1 MASLIETPPFFDAI
15 ESRVARHSSSGKV
28 VYAALLGNVL
38 IAITKFAAAAWTSS
52 SAMLSEAVH
61 SLVDTINE
69 LLLLYGMHRSRRPP
83 DRAHPLGHGRELYF
97 WSFVVAVMVFGL
109 GAGVSLFEGVNH
121 ILHPL
126 PMENPT
132 VNYVVLG
139 ISFVFELGSWLVA
152 LKAFRA
158 AKGQRGYLEAIGVA
172 KDPTTFTVLFEDSAA
187 LAGLLIAFAG
197 IGAAQVFAMPKLDGI
212 ASLGIA
218 LVLAVAGAA
227 LARRTKQL
235 LIGEQASP
243 ELRCSILEIASR
255 HAGIAKA
262 NGVLTT
268 QVGADQVVAA
278 LSAEF
283 DDRLTTPEIEDCVR
297 TLEQEIRSAHPEVS
311 LLFVKPQTAATWE
324 SKRKSLGAAG
334 TDSD

>member
-1 MASLIETPPFFDAI
+1 M
-15 ESRVARHSSSGKV
+15 ARHSSPGKV

-38 IAITKFAAAAWTSS
+38 IATTKSVAAAWTGS

-61 SLVDTINE
+61 SLVDTVNE

-83 DRAHPLGHGRELYF
+83 DSAHPLGHGRELYF
-97 WSFVVAVMVFGL
+97 WSFIVALMVFGL
-109 GAGVSLFEGVNH
+109 GAGVALFEGVNH

-126 PMENPT
+126 PVENPA
-132 VNYVVLG
+132 VNYVVLAL
-139 ISFVFELGSWLVA
+139 SFVFEFGSWWVA

-158 AKGQRGYLEAIGVA
+158 AKGSRGYLEAIGTA

-197 IGAAQVFAMPKLDGI
+197 IWAAQVFDMPKLDGV

-235 LIGEQASP
+235 LLGEGAQP
-243 ELRCSILEIASR
+243 ELQRSILEIASR
-255 HAGIAKA
+255 HAGIARA
-262 NGVLTT
+262 NGVLTV
-268 QVGADQVVAA
+268 QMGADQVVAA

-283 DDRLTTPEIEDCVR
+283 DDTLTTPQIEACV
-297 TLEQEIRSAHPEVS
+297 TSLEEEIRSVHPEVS
-311 LLFVKPQTAATWE
+311 LLFVKPQTAAIWE
-324 SKRKSLGAAG
+324 SRRRAIEAGG
-334 TDSD
+334 TDAD

>member
-1 MASLIETPPFFDAI
+1 
-15 ESRVARHSSSGKV
+15 VARHSSPGKV
-28 VYAALLGNVL
+28 VYVALLGNVL
-38 IAITKFAAAAWTSS
+38 IAITKFAAAAWTGS

-61 SLVDTINE
+61 SLVDTVNE
-69 LLLLYGMHRSRRPP
+69 LLLLYGIHRSRRPP
-83 DRAHPLGHGRELYF
+83 DSAHPLGHGRELYF
-97 WSFVVAVMVFGL
+97 WSFIVALMVFGL
-109 GAGVSLFEGVNH
+109 GAGASLFEGVNH

-126 PMENPT
+126 PIESPA

-139 ISFVFELGSWLVA
+139 LSFVFEFGSWCVA

-197 IGAAQVFAMPKLDGI
+197 IWGAQVFDMPKLDGA
-212 ASLGIA
+212 ASIGIA
-218 LVLAVAGAA
+218 LVLGVAGAV

-235 LIGEQASP
+235 LIGEVAEP
-243 ELRCSILEIASR
+243 AVRRSILEIAGR
-255 HAGIAKA
+255 HPGIARA
-262 NGVLTT
+262 NGVLTA
-268 QVGADQVVAA
+268 QLGPDHVVAA

-283 DDRLTTPEIEDCVR
+283 EDRLTTPEIEDCVR
-297 TLEQEIRSAHPEVS
+297 SLEEEIRSVHPEVS

-324 SKRKSLGAAG
+324 LRRRAIEAAG

>member
-1 MASLIETPPFFDAI
+1 M
-15 ESRVARHSSSGKV
+15 ARHSSSGKV

-38 IAITKFAAAAWTSS
+38 IAVTKFAAAAWTGS

-69 LLLLYGMHRSRRPP
+69 LLLLYGLHRSRRPP
-83 DRAHPLGHGRELYF
+83 DSAHPLGHGRELYF

-121 ILHPL
+121 VLHPL
-126 PMENPT
+126 PIENPT

-139 ISFVFELGSWLVA
+139 LSFVFELGSWSVA
-152 LKAFRA
+152 FKAFRA
-158 AKGQRGYLEAIGVA
+158 VKGQRGYLEAIGEA

-197 IGAAQVFAMPKLDGI
+197 IWASQVLAMPKLDGV

-218 LVLAVAGAA
+218 LVLAVAGGA

-235 LIGEQASP
+235 LVGEGARP
-243 ELRCSILEIASR
+243 EVRRSILEIASR
-255 HAGIAKA
+255 HAGIARA
-262 NGVLTT
+262 NGVITA

-283 DDRLTTPEIEDCVR
+283 DDRLTTPQIEDCVR
-297 TLEQEIRSAHPEVS
+297 SLEEEIRSAHPEVS
-311 LLFVKPQTAATWE
+311 VLFVKPQAAATWE
-324 SKRKSLGAAG
+324 SRRSAVEAG
-334 TDSD
+334 GID

>member
-1 MASLIETPPFFDAI
+1 MEA
-15 ESRVARHSSSGKV
+15 ESRAARRSSSGKV

-38 IAITKFAAAAWTSS
+38 IAATKFAAAAWTSS

-69 LLLLYGMHRSRRPP
+69 LLLLYGMHRSQRPP
-83 DRAHPLGHGRELYF
+83 DIAHPLGHGRELYF
-97 WSFVVAVMVFGL
+97 WSFIVALMVFGL

-121 ILHPL
+121 ILHPV
-126 PMENPT
+126 PIENPL
-132 VNYVVLG
+132 VNYLVLG
-139 ISFVFELGSWLVA
+139 VSFAFELGSWSVA
-152 LKAFRA
+152 FRAFRA

-187 LAGLLIAFAG
+187 LAGLLIALVG
-197 IGAAQVFAMPKLDGI
+197 IGAAQLFDMPKLDGV

-235 LIGEQASP
+235 LIGEGAQP
-243 ELRCSILEIASR
+243 ELRRSILEIASR
-255 HAGIAKA
+255 HRGIARA
-262 NGVLTT
+262 NGVLTS

-283 DDRLTTPEIEDCVR
+283 DDRLTTPQIEDCVSS
-297 TLEQEIRSAHPEVS
+297 LEEEIRSKHPEVS

-324 SKRKSLGAAG
+324 SKRKAIEAG
-334 TDSD
+334 GDDSD

>member
-1 MASLIETPPFFDAI
+1 M
-15 ESRVARHSSSGKV
+15 ARHSSSTKV
-28 VYAALLGNVL
+28 VYAALLGNLL
-38 IAITKFAAAAWTSS
+38 IASIKFAAAVWTSS

-83 DRAHPLGHGRELYF
+83 DSAHPLGHGRELYF
-97 WSFVVAVMVFGL
+97 WSFIVALMVFGL

-121 ILHPL
+121 ILNPV
-126 PMENPT
+126 PMEDPT

-139 ISFVFELGSWLVA
+139 FSFVFESGSWWVA
-152 LKAFRA
+152 FKAFRA
-158 AKGQRGYLEAIGVA
+158 AKGRRGYLEAIGEA

-197 IGAAQVFAMPKLDGI
+197 IWASQVFDMPKLDGV

-235 LIGEQASP
+235 LIGEGAQP
-243 ELRCSILEIASR
+243 ELRRSILAIASR
-255 HAGIAKA
+255 HAGIATA
-262 NGVLTT
+262 NGVLTS
-268 QVGADQVVAA
+268 QLGPDQVVVA

-283 DDRLTTPEIEDCVR
+283 EDSLTTSQIEDCVR
-297 TLEQEIRSAHPEVS
+297 SLEEEIRSAHPEVS

-324 SKRKSLGAAG
+324 SRRRAIEAG
-334 TDSD
+334 GTGVD

>member
-1 MASLIETPPFFDAI
+1 
-15 ESRVARHSSSGKV
+15 VARHSSGTV

-38 IAITKFAAAAWTSS
+38 IAITKFAAAAWTGS

-69 LLLLYGMHRSRRPP
+69 LLLLYGIRRSRRPP

-97 WSFVVAVMVFGL
+97 WSFIVALMVFAL

-121 ILHPL
+121 ISNPV

-139 ISFVFELGSWLVA
+139 LSAVFEFGSWWVA
-152 LKAFRA
+152 LKTFRA
-158 AKGQRGYLEAIGVA
+158 AKGGRGYLEAIGVA

-187 LAGLLIAFAG
+187 LAGLLIAFVG
-197 IGAAQVFAMPKLDGI
+197 IWAAQFFDMPKLDGV
-212 ASLGIA
+212 ASIGIA
-218 LVLAVAGAA
+218 LVLGVAGAA

-235 LIGEQASP
+235 LIGEVAPP
-243 ELRCSILEIASR
+243 EFQRSILEIAGR
-255 HAGIAKA
+255 HPGIASA
-262 NGVLTT
+262 NGVLTA
-268 QVGADQVVAA
+268 QLGPEQVVVG

-283 DDRLTTPEIEDCVR
+283 DDRLATPQIEDCVR
-297 TLEQEIRSAHPEVS
+297 TLEDEIRSAHPEVS
-311 LLFVKPQTAATWE
+311 VLFVKPQTAATWE
-324 SKRKSLGAAG
+324 SRRKAVEAGG